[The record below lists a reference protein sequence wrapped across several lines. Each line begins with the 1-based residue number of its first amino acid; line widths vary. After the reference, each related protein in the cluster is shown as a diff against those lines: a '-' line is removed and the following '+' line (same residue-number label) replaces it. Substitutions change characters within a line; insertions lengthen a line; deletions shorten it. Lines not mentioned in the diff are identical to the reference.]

1 MLLILHQ
8 EHFSYLFMR
17 RWTLPWIIYYKKY
30 HEYMRLKNCNVEY
43 LLENGLIIDFKYKE
57 ENFIHLLGLHK
68 LADLQL
74 IQLFSKRN
82 ILSAE

>member
-1 MLLILHQ
+1 
-8 EHFSYLFMR
+8 
-17 RWTLPWIIYYKKY
+17 
-30 HEYMRLKNCNVEY
+30 MRLKNCNVEY